1 MTIKTAMVLAAGLGS
16 RMRPLTQNTPK
27 ALLPVLNKPLIVYH
41 LEKLVAIGIT
51 NVVINV
57 CYLGE
62 LIQRYLGN
70 GQQYGADIRYSV
82 EATPLDTAGGIINAL
97 PLLGEKPFI
106 CVNAD
111 VWTDFNFQQLVDH
124 YQQLPN
130 DVMADLVLVDNP
142 EHHLQGDFAVS
153 DSVVS
158 LLSPLIT
165 FSGIS
170 ILNPQLFT
178 RFPVKSDRLGDVLK
192 AVIVAQSQSPIIYG
206 LHYKGQWSDVGTPER
221 LMALN
226 SGKCIE

>member
-1 MTIKTAMVLAAGLGS
+1 MTIDTAMILAAGMGS

-27 ALLPVLNKPLIVYH
+27 ALLTVSNKPLIVYH

-51 NVVINV
+51 DVVINV

-62 LIQRYLGN
+62 QIKRYLGN

-82 EATPLDTAGGIINAL
+82 EAKPLETAGGIINAL
-97 PLLGEKPFI
+97 PLLGPQPFI

-158 LLSPLIT
+158 LLSPLHT
-165 FSGIS
+165 FAGIS
-170 ILNPQLFT
+170 VLNPQLFT
-178 RFPVKSDRLGDVLK
+178 QLPVNSDRLGDVLK
-192 AVIVAQSQSPIIYG
+192 AAIVSQSQPSGIYG
-206 LHYKGQWSDVGTPER
+206 LYYKGQWSDVGTPER
-221 LMALN
+221 LMVLN
-226 SGKCIE
+226 LA